1 MRKWKDL
8 NLFQK
13 IFGVR
18 GYGLLLLIVVIW
30 ILIELITS
38 I

>member
-13 IFGVR
+13 IFEVR